1 MTFQIQFQNRALQD
15 VIKITKSGNKS
26 DINKL
31 NSILDELKITPYS
44 GIGHP
49 EPLKHQLSGYWSRRL
64 DQKDR
69 IIYQVIEYP
78 EGAVVIV
85 SALGH
90 Y

>member
-1 MTFQIQFQNRALQD
+1 MKNLETNLTIKKLE
-15 VIKITKSGNKS
+15 KIT
-26 DINKL
+26 I
-31 NSILDELKITPYS
+31 ELTESPYT
-44 GIGHP
+44 GIGQP
-49 EPLKHQLSGYWSRRL
+49 EQLKHHLTGYWSRRL
-64 DQKDR
+64 NQKDR